1 PLKLLSE
8 FAGPALS
15 IGMSLSIIRATSV
28 AGSGAG
34 LRGIPRN
41 GAGPPRLLAT
51 RDQLREREALSIG
64 QLDRLLRAQRG
75 ISQRL
80 YRNRTEALHPL

>member
-1 PLKLLSE
+1 
-8 FAGPALS
+8 
-15 IGMSLSIIRATSV
+15 M
-28 AGSGAG
+28 
-34 LRGIPRN
+34 
-41 GAGPPRLLAT
+41 AT